1 MYQENVINQWKK
13 DPSLA
18 ITAVL
23 KVTYLEIVIN
33 LSNKIAEEEE
43 DEVWAEVEVD
53 LEEEETPE
61 EGRLLVTIATV
72 KVIWPEIALN
82 HLLNNNKSTWNQIQ
96 WIAMVKKNLMKEGIR
111 IKAYTP
117 IQTSN
122 KLEKPN
128 TVLYLNHKENL
139 IFKEMHLNNKNQ
151 LTLVAT

>member
-18 ITAVL
+18 ITVVL

-61 EGRLLVTIATV
+61 EGR
-72 KVIWPEIALN
+72 
-82 HLLNNNKSTWNQIQ
+82 
-96 WIAMVKKNLMKEGIR
+96 
-111 IKAYTP
+111 
-117 IQTSN
+117 
-122 KLEKPN
+122 
-128 TVLYLNHKENL
+128 
-139 IFKEMHLNNKNQ
+139 
-151 LTLVAT
+151 

>member
-1 MYQENVINQWKK
+1 
-13 DPSLA
+13 
-18 ITAVL
+18 
-23 KVTYLEIVIN
+23 
-33 LSNKIAEEEE
+33 
-43 DEVWAEVEVD
+43 
-53 LEEEETPE
+53 
-61 EGRLLVTIATV
+61 
-72 KVIWPEIALN
+72 
-82 HLLNNNKSTWNQIQ
+82 
-96 WIAMVKKNLMKEGIR
+96 MVKKNLMKEGIR